1 MNATR
6 ILNEVKNIIKS
17 IEIEL
22 NSLDTETNKIINNNV
37 YSLGIHYLTL
47 KDTEKNGQKFYAFV
61 IKKSF
66 GLFNYGHKIK
76 LELMSFDNTDNTNN
90 AINKNFKIDNYKL
103 YKNKEN
109 LDIFDDESLVKIK
122 YFLLSF
128 ATEE

>member
-1 MNATR
+1 MNTIR
-6 ILNEVKNIIKS
+6 VLNEVKNIIES

-22 NSLDTETNKIINNNV
+22 NSLDTKTKKVINNNV

-47 KDTEKNGQKFYAFV
+47 KDTEKIGKRFYAFV
-61 IKKSF
+61 VKKSF
-66 GLFNYGHKIK
+66 GLFNYGHNMT
-76 LELMSFDNTDNTNN
+76 LELMSSDGT
-90 AINKNFKIDNYKL
+90 INNFKIDDYKL

-128 ATEE
+128 AAE

>member
-1 MNATR
+1 MNTIR
-6 ILNEVKNIIKS
+6 VLNEVKKIIES

-22 NSLDTETNKIINNNV
+22 NSLDTETKKVINNNV

-47 KDTEKNGQKFYAFV
+47 KDTEKTGKKFYAFV
-61 IKKSF
+61 VKKSF
-66 GLFNYGHKIK
+66 GLFNYGHNMT
-76 LELMSFDNTDNTNN
+76 LELMSSDGT
-90 AINKNFKIDNYKL
+90 INNFKIDDYKL

-109 LDIFDDESLVKIK
+109 LDIFDEESLVKIK

>member
-6 ILNEVKNIIKS
+6 VLNEVKKIIES

-22 NSLDTETNKIINNNV
+22 NSLDTKTKKVINNNV

-47 KDTEKNGQKFYAFV
+47 KDTEKIGKRFYAFV
-61 IKKSF
+61 VKKSF
-66 GLFNYGHKIK
+66 GLFNYGHNMT
-76 LELMSFDNTDNTNN
+76 LELMSSDGT
-90 AINKNFKIDNYKL
+90 INNFKIDDYKL

-128 ATEE
+128 AAE

>member
-1 MNATR
+1 MNTTR
-6 ILNEVKNIIKS
+6 VLNEVKKIIES

-22 NSLDTETNKIINNNV
+22 NSLDTETKKVINNNV

-47 KDTEKNGQKFYAFV
+47 KDTEKTGKRFYAFV
-61 IKKSF
+61 VKKSF
-66 GLFNYGHKIK
+66 GLFNYGHNMT
-76 LELMSFDNTDNTNN
+76 LELMSSDGT
-90 AINKNFKIDNYKL
+90 INNFKIDDYKL

-109 LDIFDDESLVKIK
+109 LDIFDEESLVKIK

>member
-1 MNATR
+1 MNTTR
-6 ILNEVKNIIKS
+6 VLNEVKNIIES

-22 NSLDTETNKIINNNV
+22 NSLDTKTKKVISNNV

-47 KDTEKNGQKFYAFV
+47 KDTEKTGKKFYAFV
-61 IKKSF
+61 VKKSF
-66 GLFNYGHKIK
+66 GLFNYGHNMT
-76 LELMSFDNTDNTNN
+76 LELMSSDDT
-90 AINKNFKIDNYKL
+90 INNFKIDDYKL

-128 ATEE
+128 ATAE

>member
-1 MNATR
+1 MNTTR
-6 ILNEVKNIIKS
+6 VLNEVKKIIES

-22 NSLDTETNKIINNNV
+22 NSLDTETKKVINNNV

-47 KDTEKNGQKFYAFV
+47 KDTEKTGKRFYAFV
-61 IKKSF
+61 VKKSF
-66 GLFNYGHKIK
+66 GLFNYGHNMS
-76 LELMSFDNTDNTNN
+76 LELMSSDDTINN
-90 AINKNFKIDNYKL
+90 FRIDDYKL

-128 ATEE
+128 AAAE

>member
-1 MNATR
+1 MNTTR
-6 ILNEVKNIIKS
+6 VLNEVKNIIES

-22 NSLDTETNKIINNNV
+22 NSLDTKTKKVINNNV

-47 KDTEKNGQKFYAFV
+47 KDEEKTGKRFYAFV
-61 IKKSF
+61 VKKSF
-66 GLFNYGHKIK
+66 GLFNYGHNIT
-76 LELMSFDNTDNTNN
+76 LELMSSDT
-90 AINKNFKIDNYKL
+90 INNFKIDDYKL

-128 ATEE
+128 ANSSR

>member
-1 MNATR
+1 MNTTR
-6 ILNEVKNIIKS
+6 VLNEVKKIIES

-22 NSLDTETNKIINNNV
+22 NSLDTKTKKVINNNV

-47 KDTEKNGQKFYAFV
+47 KDTEKTGKRFYAFV
-61 IKKSF
+61 VKKSF
-66 GLFNYGHKIK
+66 GFFNYGHNIT
-76 LELMSFDNTDNTNN
+76 LELMSSDNTTIINN
-90 AINKNFKIDNYKL
+90 NFKIDDYKL

-128 ATEE
+128 AAE

>member
-1 MNATR
+1 MNTTR
-6 ILNEVKNIIKS
+6 VLNEVKNIIES

-22 NSLDTETNKIINNNV
+22 NSLDTKTKKVINNNV

-47 KDTEKNGQKFYAFV
+47 KDTEKTGKKFYAFV
-61 IKKSF
+61 VKKSL
-66 GLFNYGHKIK
+66 GLFNYGHNIT
-76 LELMSFDNTDNTNN
+76 LELMSSGDTVNN
-90 AINKNFKIDNYKL
+90 FRIDDYKL

-109 LDIFDDESLVKIK
+109 LDIFDEESLVKIK

>member
-1 MNATR
+1 MNATKV
-6 ILNEVKNIIKS
+6 LNEVKKIIES

-22 NSLDTETNKIINNNV
+22 NSLDTKTKKVINNNV

-47 KDTEKNGQKFYAFV
+47 KDTEKTVKKFYAFV
-61 IKKSF
+61 VKKSF
-66 GLFNYGHKIK
+66 GLFNYGHNMT
-76 LELMSFDNTDNTNN
+76 LELMSSDDTINN
-90 AINKNFKIDNYKL
+90 FRIDDYKL

-128 ATEE
+128 AAE

>member
-1 MNATR
+1 MNATKV
-6 ILNEVKNIIKS
+6 LNEVKKIIES

-22 NSLDTETNKIINNNV
+22 NSLDTKTKKVINNNV

-47 KDTEKNGQKFYAFV
+47 KDTEKIGKKFYAFV
-61 IKKSF
+61 VKKSF
-66 GLFNYGHKIK
+66 GLFNYGHNMT
-76 LELMSFDNTDNTNN
+76 LELMSSDNTTIINN
-90 AINKNFKIDNYKL
+90 NFKIDDYKL

-128 ATEE
+128 AASE

>member
-1 MNATR
+1 MNTTR
-6 ILNEVKNIIKS
+6 VLNEVKKIIES

-22 NSLDTETNKIINNNV
+22 NSLDTETKKVINNNV

-47 KDTEKNGQKFYAFV
+47 KDTEKTGKKFYAFV
-61 IKKSF
+61 VKKSF
-66 GLFNYGHKIK
+66 GLFNYGHNMT
-76 LELMSFDNTDNTNN
+76 LELMSSDDTINN
-90 AINKNFKIDNYKL
+90 FRIDDYKL

-128 ATEE
+128 AAE

>member
-1 MNATR
+1 MNTIR
-6 ILNEVKNIIKS
+6 VLNEVKKIIES

-22 NSLDTETNKIINNNV
+22 NSLDTKTKKVINNNV

-47 KDTEKNGQKFYAFV
+47 KDTEKTGKKFYAFV
-61 IKKSF
+61 VKKSF
-66 GLFNYGHKIK
+66 GLFNYGHNMT
-76 LELMSFDNTDNTNN
+76 LELMSSDDT
-90 AINKNFKIDNYKL
+90 INNFKIDDYKL

-128 ATEE
+128 ATE